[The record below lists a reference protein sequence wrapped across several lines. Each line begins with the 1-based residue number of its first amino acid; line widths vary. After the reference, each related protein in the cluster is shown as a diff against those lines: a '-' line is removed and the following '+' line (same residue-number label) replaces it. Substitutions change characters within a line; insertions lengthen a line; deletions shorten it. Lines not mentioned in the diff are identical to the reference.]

1 MKWVSLELEYKEPQF
16 SDLNKR
22 LESSESENDRI
33 SFLKEG
39 NSKKQNVSHF
49 TGNKNNV
56 LRQIRVKSVGQ
67 KKSNEE
73 DMVRKP
79 VKHQRELVTQ

>member
-1 MKWVSLELEYKEPQF
+1 MKWVSLELEPQF
-16 SDLNKR
+16 SDLNKS

-33 SFLKEG
+33 SFLKEE
-39 NSKKQNVSHF
+39 NSKKQNISHF
-49 TGNKNNV
+49 TGNKKNV

-67 KKSNEE
+67 KNSNEE

>member
-1 MKWVSLELEYKEPQF
+1 MKWVSLELEPQF
-16 SDLNKR
+16 SDLNKS

-49 TGNKNNV
+49 TGNTNNV

-67 KKSNEE
+67 KKNL
-73 DMVRKP
+73 MRKTWLENLLNI
-79 VKHQRELVTQ
+79 RENQ

>member
-1 MKWVSLELEYKEPQF
+1 MKWVSLELEPQF
-16 SDLNKR
+16 SDLNKS

-33 SFLKEG
+33 SFLKGG

-49 TGNKNNV
+49 TGNTNNV

-67 KKSNEE
+67 KKNL
-73 DMVRKP
+73 MRKTWLENLLNI
-79 VKHQRELVTQ
+79 RENQ